1 MLSSFIF
8 CLVVQQSANA
18 THDGKL
24 PRIFSHGHH
33 KVITGFPFGLLVIL
47 CTVTLPF
54 QQKTLSAM
62 FSFCASSLSSCHFQF
77 NCKFHLYH
85 TGRQHFTLY
94 KIGEIVSGFC
104 SKIKNI
110 SILSFWSIHFPHM
123 QPPSEICSL
132 MSNICFCSVKWSRE
146 VLICNW
152 AVQHVQRIF
161 LKACGSRRVNCDN

>member
-85 TGRQHFTLY
+85 TGRQHFTSLQDWRNCFRFLLQNKKY
-94 KIGEIVSGFC
+94 LHSLLLKHSFSTHAATLRNLFSHVKYMFLQRQVEQGGFNLQLGRTTC
-104 SKIKNI
+104 PTH
-110 SILSFWSIHFPHM
+110 LSESVR
-123 QPPSEICSL
+123 QPSCKL
-132 MSNICFCSVKWSRE
+132 
-146 VLICNW
+146 
-152 AVQHVQRIF
+152 
-161 LKACGSRRVNCDN
+161 